1 MSNLD
6 LFLAMEGGRPIPKAP
21 RIEEVRTRVALPPS
35 RLPGLDYALNPYV
48 GCQHDCLYC
57 YAPYVTK
64 RPRADWTK
72 VLARIDLPMLLA
84 KEIKGKSGTIGLG
97 TVTDPYQEAERHL
110 LITRRCLMEIVPH
123 QLKVSVL
130 TKSDLIL
137 RDVDLYRDLGGE
149 IGITVTSVNDELS
162 REMEPGASLPGK
174 RLEALRQLAE
184 AKLNAY
190 ALIGPLLPMLEE
202 PDVVELI
209 DALAGTGI
217 KWVMLDRFRP
227 RTGMYQDIRA
237 RADGER
243 IADRLESA
251 HRSKDYQGLETFIRK
266 KCLQKGLRCVDAFL
280 IRVLAA

>member
-6 LFLAMEGGRPIPKAP
+6 LFLAMEEGRPVPKAP
-21 RIEEVRTRVALPPS
+21 RIEEVRTRTALPPS

-64 RPRADWTK
+64 RPRAEWTK
-72 VLARIDLPMLLA
+72 VLARTDLPMLLA

-137 RDVDLYRDLGGE
+137 RDVDLYRELGGE
-149 IGITVTSVNDELS
+149 VGITVTSVSDQLS

-174 RLEALRQLAE
+174 RLEALRQLA
-184 AKLNAY
+184 ADGLNAY
-190 ALIGPLLPMLEE
+190 ALIGPVLPMLEE
-202 PDVVELI
+202 RDAAELI

-227 RTGMYQDIRA
+227 RPGMYQDLRA
-237 RADGER
+237 RPDGER

-251 HRSKDYQGLETFIRK
+251 HLRKDYQGLEAFIRNS
-266 KCLQKGLRCVDAFL
+266 CLAKGLRCVNAF
-280 IRVLAA
+280 